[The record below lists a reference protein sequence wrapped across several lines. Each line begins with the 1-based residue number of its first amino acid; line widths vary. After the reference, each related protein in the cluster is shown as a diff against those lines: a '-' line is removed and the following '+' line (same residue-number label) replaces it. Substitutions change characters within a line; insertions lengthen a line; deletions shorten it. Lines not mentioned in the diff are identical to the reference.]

1 MIDGLRALAAA
12 ARLEFEQLNRSRVL
26 VALVVME
33 AITFL
38 VLVSLF
44 GLTGSRA
51 PTALVDRDGG
61 PLAKS
66 FVRYLDAAHH
76 SFALRPMSMS
86 RAKEQLSRGDLVAV
100 ITIPHGFG
108 QAIASG
114 RTALLPVTVDNV
126 NADLTTDI
134 REALPSTIT
143 AFAKDKGFPGVR
155 LTVAEHDLVDHETGY
170 ISYLV
175 VSALVL
181 SAFVVAGI
189 LGAVAITREFEQR
202 TVTQWRLAAV
212 RPGYLLAGKLLA
224 AASAAAIAVAAA
236 AVVVVAG
243 YGVVP
248 TNWPGAFGALAM
260 CVVIFTCLGACVG
273 ALFRRTLPVAA
284 LFFGLALPFYIDSG
298 ALEPLRFDGEKLWT
312 AGHASPVYSA
322 IGLLQWG
329 FHGLRVTPE
338 SIAQNVLVLGLW
350 AIVSALVAAAVL
362 SERMVRR

>member
-1 MIDGLRALAAA
+1 MPDGLRALRAA
-12 ARLEFEQLNRSRVL
+12 ARLELEQLNRSRVL

-66 FVRYLDAAHH
+66 FVRHLEAAHH
-76 SFALRPMSMS
+76 SFALRPMSMG
-86 RAKEQLSRGDLVAV
+86 RAREQISRGDLVAI
-100 ITIPHGFG
+100 ITIPRGFS
-108 QAIASG
+108 ATVASG
-114 RTALLPVTVDNV
+114 GTVLLPVTVDNV

-143 AFAKDKGFPGVR
+143 AFGKDHGFPGVR
-155 LTVAEHDLVDHETGY
+155 LTVAEHDLIDHETGY
-170 ISYLV
+170 VPYLV

-181 SAFVVAGI
+181 AAFVVAGI
-189 LGAVAITREFEQR
+189 LGAFAITREFENR

-224 AASAAAIAVAAA
+224 AASVAALAVGAAAL
-236 AVVVVAG
+236 VVVLG
-243 YGVVP
+243 YGVSPV
-248 TNWPGAFGALAM
+248 NSLGAFGALAL
-260 CVVIFTCLGACVG
+260 CVVIFTSLGACVG

-312 AGHASPVYSA
+312 IGHASPVYSA

-329 FHGLRVTPE
+329 FHDLRVTPE
-338 SIAQNVLVLGLW
+338 SIPQNVLVLSLW
-350 AIVSALVAAAVL
+350 AIVSTLIAAAVL